1 MGAGHDGNSTRLRM
15 MKASRKRKSTQLCYI
30 FDPPAAAASKQL
42 APVALYFPPL
52 SLFFSFL
59 YVTNNGLDLTRL
71 KWLKAAPT
79 STTVRYDDQLLGSLQ
94 TVSIFRFLYSAS
106 RVIGNCIQH
115 PSVSRQ
121 KLTQGDNDGYCE
133 LKSTPTKR
141 GWMERT
147 PSIFFFQGDGEREK
161 DVKIE

>member
-1 MGAGHDGNSTRLRM
+1 MVIQLDCADDESFWETKVNPTLLYIRSNLATCSGRLVL
-15 MKASRKRKSTQLCYI
+15 SPS
-30 FDPPAAAASKQL
+30 
-42 APVALYFPPL
+42 L
-52 SLFFSFL
+52 SLSFFSFL

-121 KLTQGDNDGYCE
+121 K
-133 LKSTPTKR
+133 PTR
-141 GWMERT
+141 GRWWRLFKT
-147 PSIFFFQGDGEREK
+147 VQRDKHQQLQRPWFAQRVTSGSSLL
-161 DVKIE
+161 

>member
-1 MGAGHDGNSTRLRM
+1 MVIQLDCADDESFWETKVNPTLLYIRSNLATCSGRLVL
-15 MKASRKRKSTQLCYI
+15 SPS
-30 FDPPAAAASKQL
+30 
-42 APVALYFPPL
+42 L
-52 SLFFSFL
+52 SLSFFSFL

-94 TVSIFRFLYSAS
+94 TVSIFRFLHSAS

-147 PSIFFFQGDGEREK
+147 PSIFFFKETKKGRK
-161 DVKIE
+161 MWKSSS